1 MSKLFKIKREKLGRS
16 LQEVASSTRIKEIC
30 LVAIEEEDYDKL
42 PIEVYARGYI
52 KEYAKYLNLPVG
64 EGFSPYEAYLEM
76 KKGPKQ
82 SVTPTPDPSGG
93 ILQKSMEQIQK
104 KKTDESVCQEVKNQ
118 PAPPLSVQTAEAAK
132 KYGSRFLWKGVL
144 LLIVISAIVYQF
156 VSWRNAEQESRV
168 VPMTQQ
174 VPPPQDGSTNAVT
187 PPQDGSTNTVKPPHD
202 GSTNTVTPPQASSVP
217 EPGEIKS
224 PVIMPAT
231 EETKPPVTASVK
243 TRHKL
248 VISAKELS
256 WVQVIVDG
264 AKTREALMKPGE
276 SLTFEADKTMSVVI
290 GNAGGVSMKFD
301 GKELPAGKH
310 AEVLRFALPG
320 KPKVEKQSQDVLPP
334 ATQKP
339 SPSVKKEN
347 ATPHK
352 SSNEEASPNKLPEQ
366 PTSTNKP

>member
-1 MSKLFKIKREKLGRS
+1 MVSYSMSKLFKVKREKLGKS
-16 LQEVASSTRIKEIC
+16 LSEVASSTRIKEIC

-52 KEYAKYLNLPVG
+52 KEYAKYLNLPVA

-76 KKGPKQ
+76 KKVPKE
-82 SVTPTPDPSGG
+82 SVTSTPDSSQG
-93 ILQKSMEQIQK
+93 ILQKSMEQVKK
-104 KKTDESVCQEVKNQ
+104 KKTAEESLAKEVKIQ
-118 PAPPLSVQTAEAAK
+118 PAPSLSVQTTETAK
-132 KYGSRFLWKGVL
+132 KYGSKFLWQGVL
-144 LLIVISAIVYQF
+144 LLIVFSAIVYLF
-156 VSWRNAEQESRV
+156 VSSRNAEQDSRV

-174 VPPPQDGSTNAVT
+174 AQPPQDV
-187 PPQDGSTNTVKPPHD
+187 
-202 GSTNTVTPPQASSVP
+202 STNTVTPPQTSSVP
-217 EPGEIKS
+217 APGEIKA
-224 PVIMPAT
+224 PVIVPAT
-231 EETKPPVTASVK
+231 GATKPLVTASGK

-248 VISAKELS
+248 VISATELS

-264 AKTREALMKPGE
+264 SKTKESLMKPGE
-276 SLTFEADKTMSVVI
+276 SLNFEADNTMSVVI

-339 SPSVKKEN
+339 
-347 ATPHK
+347 
-352 SSNEEASPNKLPEQ
+352 
-366 PTSTNKP
+366 

>member
-1 MSKLFKIKREKLGRS
+1 MSKLFKIKRERLGRS

-30 LVAIEEEDYDKL
+30 LVAIEEEEYDKL

-64 EGFSPYEAYLEM
+64 EGFSPYEAYLGM

-82 SVTPTPDPSGG
+82 SVIPTPDPSGG

-104 KKTDESVCQEVKNQ
+104 KKTEESFCQEVKIQ
-118 PAPPLSVQTAEAAK
+118 PAPSLSVQTTEAAK
-132 KYGSRFLWKGVL
+132 KYGSRFLWQGVL
-144 LLIVISAIVYQF
+144 LLIVFSAIVYQF
-156 VSWRNAEQESRV
+156 LSWRNAEQESRV

-174 VPPPQDGSTNAVT
+174 VQPPQDV
-187 PPQDGSTNTVKPPHD
+187 
-202 GSTNTVTPPQASSVP
+202 STNTVTPPQASTVT
-217 EPGEIKS
+217 
-224 PVIMPAT
+224 AT
-231 EETKPPVTASVK
+231 GETKPPVTASGK

-248 VISAKELS
+248 VISATELS

-264 AKTREALMKPGE
+264 SKTNESLMKPGE
-276 SLTFEADKTMSVVI
+276 SLNFEADNTMSVVI

-301 GKELPAGKH
+301 GKELPTGKH

-320 KPKVEKQSQDVLPP
+320 KHKVEKQSQDVLPP

>member
-1 MSKLFKIKREKLGRS
+1 MSKLFKVKREKLGKS

-52 KEYAKYLNLPVG
+52 KEYAKYLNLPVA

-76 KKGPKQ
+76 KKGSKEP
-82 SVTPTPDPSGG
+82 VTSTPDSSGG

-104 KKTDESVCQEVKNQ
+104 KKTEESFPKEVKIQ
-118 PAPPLSVQTAEAAK
+118 SEPPLSVQTTEAAK
-132 KYGSRFLWKGVL
+132 KYGSKFLWTGVL
-144 LLIVISAIVYQF
+144 LLFVILAIVYQF
-156 VSWRNAEQESRV
+156 VSWRNAQQESRV

-174 VPPPQDGSTNAVT
+174 MQPQ
-187 PPQDGSTNTVKPPHD
+187 QDVSTNTA
-202 GSTNTVTPPQASSVP
+202 TPPQASSVP
-217 EPGEIKS
+217 APEEVKTPA
-224 PVIMPAT
+224 VMPAT
-231 EETKPPVTASVK
+231 GETKPPVIVPGK

-248 VISAKELS
+248 VISANELS

-264 AKTREALMKPGE
+264 SNPKESLMKPGE

-301 GKELPAGKH
+301 GKELPTGKH

-320 KPKVEKQSQDVLPP
+320 KPKVEKQSQDVLPT
-334 ATQKP
+334 AQQKP
-339 SPSVKKEN
+339 STSVKKEN

>member
-1 MSKLFKIKREKLGRS
+1 MSKLFKIKRERLGRS

-30 LVAIEEEDYDKL
+30 LVAIEEEEYDKL

-64 EGFSPYEAYLEM
+64 EGFSPYEAYLGM

-82 SVTPTPDPSGG
+82 SVIPTPDPSGG

-104 KKTDESVCQEVKNQ
+104 KKTEESFCQEVKIQ
-118 PAPPLSVQTAEAAK
+118 PAPSLSVQTTEAAK
-132 KYGSRFLWKGVL
+132 KYGSKFLWQGVL
-144 LLIVISAIVYQF
+144 LLIVFSAIVYLF
-156 VSWRNAEQESRV
+156 VSSRNAEQESRV

-174 VPPPQDGSTNAVT
+174 TQPPQDV
-187 PPQDGSTNTVKPPHD
+187 
-202 GSTNTVTPPQASSVP
+202 STNTVTPPQASSVP
-217 EPGEIKS
+217 APGETKA
-224 PVIMPAT
+224 PVILPAT
-231 EETKPPVTASVK
+231 GATKPPVTASGK

-248 VISAKELS
+248 VIVATELS

-264 AKTREALMKPGE
+264 SKTKESLMKRGE
-276 SLTFEADKTMSVVI
+276 SLNFEADNTMSVVI

-301 GKELPAGKH
+301 GKELPTGKH

-320 KPKVEKQSQDVLPP
+320 KHKVEKQSQDVLPP

>member
-1 MSKLFKIKREKLGRS
+1 MVSYSMSKLFKVKREKLGKS
-16 LQEVASSTRIKEIC
+16 LSEVASSTRIKEIC

-52 KEYAKYLNLPVG
+52 KEYAKYLNLPVA

-76 KKGPKQ
+76 KKGPKEPVA
-82 SVTPTPDPSGG
+82 STPDSSQG
-93 ILQKSMEQIQK
+93 ILQKSMEQVKK
-104 KKTDESVCQEVKNQ
+104 KKTAEEEESLGKEVKIQ
-118 PAPPLSVQTAEAAK
+118 PAPSLSVQTTEAAK
-132 KYGSRFLWKGVL
+132 KYGSKFLWQGVL
-144 LLIVISAIVYQF
+144 LLIVFSAIVYLF
-156 VSWRNAEQESRV
+156 VSSRNAEQDSRV

-174 VPPPQDGSTNAVT
+174 AQPPQDV
-187 PPQDGSTNTVKPPHD
+187 
-202 GSTNTVTPPQASSVP
+202 STNTVTPPQTSSVP
-217 EPGEIKS
+217 APGEIKA

-231 EETKPPVTASVK
+231 GATEPPVTVSGK

-248 VISAKELS
+248 VISATELS

-264 AKTREALMKPGE
+264 SKTKESLMKPGE
-276 SLTFEADKTMSVVI
+276 SLNFEADNTMSVVI

-339 SPSVKKEN
+339 
-347 ATPHK
+347 
-352 SSNEEASPNKLPEQ
+352 
-366 PTSTNKP
+366 

>member
-1 MSKLFKIKREKLGRS
+1 MSKLFKVKREKLGKS
-16 LQEVASSTRIKEIC
+16 LSEVASSTRIKEIC
-30 LVAIEEEDYDKL
+30 LVAIEEEDYDRL

-76 KKGPKQ
+76 KKGPKEH
-82 SVTPTPDPSGG
+82 VTSTPDPSQG
-93 ILQKSMEQIQK
+93 ILQKSMEQVKK
-104 KKTDESVCQEVKNQ
+104 KKTAEESSGKEVKIQ
-118 PAPPLSVQTAEAAK
+118 TAPSLSVQTTEAAK
-132 KYGSRFLWKGVL
+132 KYGSKFLWRGVL
-144 LLIVISAIVYQF
+144 LLIVFSAIVYQF
-156 VSWRNAEQESRV
+156 VSSRNAEQESRV

-174 VPPPQDGSTNAVT
+174 TQPPQDV
-187 PPQDGSTNTVKPPHD
+187 
-202 GSTNTVTPPQASSVP
+202 STNTVTPPQTSTVP
-217 EPGEIKS
+217 APVETKA

-231 EETKPPVTASVK
+231 GETKPPVTASGK

-248 VISAKELS
+248 VISATELS

-264 AKTREALMKPGE
+264 SKTNESLMKPGE
-276 SLTFEADKTMSVVI
+276 SLNFEADNTMSVVI

-301 GKELPAGKH
+301 GKELPTGNH

-320 KPKVEKQSQDVLPP
+320 KHKVEKQSQDVLPP